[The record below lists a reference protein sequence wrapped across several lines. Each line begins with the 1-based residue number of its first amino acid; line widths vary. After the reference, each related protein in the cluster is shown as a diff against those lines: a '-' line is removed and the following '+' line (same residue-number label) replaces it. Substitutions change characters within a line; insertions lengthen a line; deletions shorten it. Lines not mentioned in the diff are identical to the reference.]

1 MLWVGD
7 LGYIIGIRE
16 LSVIHSEVLEHTVH
30 VASGL
35 KFKAR
40 TKLRCGKTVLPLL
53 VALWSSFRVDVAC
66 CLLCRVGRF
75 VFPAGS

>member
-16 LSVIHSEVLEHTVH
+16 LSVIHSEVLEHSVH

-35 KFKAR
+35 
-40 TKLRCGKTVLPLL
+40 
-53 VALWSSFRVDVAC
+53 
-66 CLLCRVGRF
+66 
-75 VFPAGS
+75 